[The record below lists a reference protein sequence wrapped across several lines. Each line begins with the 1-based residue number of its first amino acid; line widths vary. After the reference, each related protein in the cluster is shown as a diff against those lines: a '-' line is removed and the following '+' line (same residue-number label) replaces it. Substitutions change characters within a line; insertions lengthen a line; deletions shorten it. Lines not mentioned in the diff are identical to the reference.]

1 MFAIVERVPDELLV
15 EVRAK
20 LAALLGVDTIV
31 GTAKSKGM

>member
-1 MFAIVERVPDELLV
+1 MFAIIERVPDELLV

-31 GTAKSKGM
+31 GTARSEGI